1 MTHKVNRRHFL
12 QTTAVTAGLAGLPLH
27 ADGAIPRRVLGKT
40 GEKVSILAFGGGSRF
55 LMYEDEAVALR
66 VLNEAIDSGISY
78 LDTAQQYGNGKS
90 EERYGKVLKTR
101 RKEVFLATKIGG
113 DRGYDYALRTIEESL
128 KRLQTD
134 RVDLVHIHSLEDM
147 EDLAKIEAGILKAV
161 YRMRE
166 EKMARFVG
174 MTCHAQAAAL
184 KAAIERHDLDCV
196 QMALNAAT
204 TSGYATSFEKV
215 ALPAAKAK
223 NLGVIAMKITGQEK
237 LVGTGVGRA
246 TVSDLLRYSMSL
258 PVTTCVVGMPKIE
271 HLRENIAIA
280 KGFKPLDETEKE
292 RIRGAVEPARA
303 SLDSFFLHHHDA

>member
-12 QTTAVTAGLAGLPLH
+12 KTTAVTAGLAGLPLH
-27 ADGAIPRRVLGKT
+27 ADGTIPRRQLGKT

-66 VLNEAIDSGISY
+66 VLNEAIDGGINY
-78 LDTAQQYGNGKS
+78 LDTAQGYGNGKS

-113 DRGYDYALRTIEESL
+113 DRGYDNALRTIEASL

-147 EDLAKIEAGILKAV
+147 ADLEKIEAGILKAV

-174 MTCHAQAAAL
+174 MTCHAEAAAL

-204 TSGYATSFEKV
+204 TSGFATSFEKI

-223 NLGVIAMKITGQEK
+223 NLGVIAMKIAGQEK
-237 LVGTGVGRA
+237 LVGTGMGRA
-246 TVSDLLRYSMSL
+246 SMSDLLRYSMSL

-271 HLRENIAIA
+271 HLREKIGIA
-280 KGFKPLDETEKE
+280 KAFKHMYDTETQ
-292 RIRGAVEPARA
+292 RVRYAVDTARA

>member
-12 QTTAVTAGLAGLPLH
+12 KSTAVTAGLAGLPLH
-27 ADGAIPRRVLGKT
+27 AADTIPRRVLGKT
-40 GEKVSILAFGGGSRF
+40 GEQVSILAFGGGSRF

-66 VLNEAIDSGISY
+66 VLNEAIDSGINY
-78 LDTAQQYGNGKS
+78 LDTASSYGDGKS

-113 DRGYDYALRTIEESL
+113 DRGYDPAMRTIEASL

-134 RVDLVHIHSLEDM
+134 HVDLVHIHALQ
-147 EDLAKIEAGILKAV
+147 DLADLEKIEAGILKAV

-166 EKMARFVG
+166 QKMARFVG
-174 MTCHAQAAAL
+174 MTCHAEAAAL
-184 KAAIERHDLDCV
+184 KAAIERHDLNCV

-223 NLGVIAMKITGQEK
+223 NLGVIAMKIAGQEK
-237 LVGTGVGRA
+237 LVGTEMGRA
-246 TVSDLLRYSMSL
+246 SMSDLLRYSMSL
-258 PVTTCVVGMPKIE
+258 PVATCVVGMPKIE

-280 KGFKPLDETEKE
+280 KGFKPLDETEKR
-292 RIRGAVEPARA
+292 RIQSAVEPTRA
-303 SLDSFFLHHHDA
+303 SLDSFFLHHMDA